1 MNEFRPLISIITPFY
16 NEQRFL
22 QDAVDSV
29 LNQDYEHWELLLVD
43 DGSSDS
49 STAMAKEYAGL
60 YPGKIIYLEHPNHT
74 NHGLCATRNL
84 GLHHAKGTFT
94 ALLDADDVWRKEKLS
109 NQVRIAAAHPDLAM
123 VCEASEF
130 WHSWKESVKT
140 DIVIPVGAAQDR
152 LFEPGQLLTL
162 LYPLSKGASPCPS
175 SLLIKTEMLKAKG
188 GFENSFTKE
197 YQLYEDQAF
206 LSKIYLEE
214 KVYVSSSC
222 NNLYRQRE
230 GSLVQWVK
238 DEGHYHAVRRFY
250 LYWFKEYLEK
260 KNIHNRRIERLLK
273 KALMQYEWPR
283 LHYITHTLP
292 RRMKHIVYKIV
303 KG

>member
-1 MNEFRPLISIITPFY
+1 MNEFRPLISVITPFY

-22 QDAVDSV
+22 KDAVESV

-43 DGSSDS
+43 DGSTDS
-49 STAMAKEYAGL
+49 STEMAKEYARM
-60 YPGKIIYLEHPNHT
+60 YPERIRYLEHQDHS

-84 GLHHAKGTFT
+84 GLQYAKGTFT

-109 NQVRIAAAHPDLAM
+109 NQVLIAASHPGLAM

-130 WHSWKESVKT
+130 WYSWKESVKS
-140 DIVIPVGAAQDR
+140 DIVIPVGAAQDH
-152 LFEPGQLLTL
+152 LFEPGQLLAI

-175 SLLIKTEMLKAKG
+175 SLLIKTEMLKKKG

-214 KVYVSSSC
+214 RVYVSSAC

-230 GSLVQWVK
+230 GSLVQWIK

-250 LYWFKEYLEK
+250 LNWFKQYLEK
-260 KNIHNRRIERLLK
+260 KNIHDRRIEKLLK
-273 KALMQYEWPR
+273 KALKRYEWPR
-283 LHYITHTLP
+283 LHYMTYILP
-292 RRMKHIVYKIV
+292 RKMKHIVYKIV